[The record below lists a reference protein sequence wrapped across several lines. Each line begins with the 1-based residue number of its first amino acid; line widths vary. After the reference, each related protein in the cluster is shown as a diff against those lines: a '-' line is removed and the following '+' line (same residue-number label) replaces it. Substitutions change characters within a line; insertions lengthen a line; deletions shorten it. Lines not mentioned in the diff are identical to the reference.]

1 MGYRQPSGEQQQHIT
16 GFLNALNDGGGAD
29 QVSAYLAA
37 GGEVNAAI
45 MPFIENTLLHHAA
58 VYRRLDLIE
67 LLVSRGADPNR
78 CDALGM
84 TSLHTAVLHE
94 IDAVLLKW
102 QEADFPCARKLVR
115 MGASLDIVDSNG
127 RTPCDYT
134 GAPGAP
140 LRAALDE
147 ALMDPDD

>member
-1 MGYRQPSGEQQQHIT
+1 MAYRQPSDEQQEHIS

-37 GGEVNAAI
+37 GGEINAAV
-45 MPFIENTLLHHAA
+45 MPFIENTFLHHAA

-67 LLVSRGADPNR
+67 LLVSQGADPNA

-84 TSLHTAVLHE
+84 TPMHTAVLHE
-94 IDAVLLKW
+94 SDAVLLQW
-102 QEADFPCARKLVR
+102 QAADFPCARKLFR
-115 MGASLDIVDSNG
+115 LGASLDSIDSNG

-134 GAPGAP
+134 GAPGTS

-147 ALMDPDD
+147 ALMDNDD